1 MAYLIYPKDIRGL
14 NQEAREKLLREEVGG
29 KGKNLFRM
37 TALDLPVP
45 PWFAVGA
52 SAFSKFQ
59 IDSGAQAKIEAVL
72 AAMQMRLHAA
82 ESSGTR
88 PEPAIFDE
96 ASKQIEELIVSGSL
110 PNEIS
115 IELKAGLESTGLSGF
130 ECAVRSSGLDED
142 SAQNSFAGQFSSYLF
157 QRGIDAIADSIKK
170 CWASGFSARAL
181 SYRYERGLGLEKIS
195 IGVVIQKMVQ
205 ADRAGVAFSRNPIR
219 ALDRDSLL
227 IASVFG
233 LGEGLVSGYLESD
246 SYDVSRSKRTIKAE
260 LVTKDQAFRRSSDGG
275 LKIESVDS
283 LLHKASSL
291 ADEEVLKIADLCL
304 DLEAKLGAPQDCEWA
319 IEDQKVYLVQT
330 RPVTSLP
337 PDTYFE
343 SSHRGVSA
351 TLWDN
356 SNIIESYS
364 GVTTPLTFSF
374 ASRVYR
380 QVYIQ
385 FCEVMGIPES
395 WITEREDVFRNMLG
409 LIRGRIYY
417 NLVNWYKLVLLLPGS
432 ANNKSFMET
441 MMGVKQG
448 LKPEVAKL
456 FEFVNHPPRYSI
468 SQKITLLVSTYLRFK
483 RIDTLVGE
491 FNRNFVETYEDARNR
506 PYRTYSFDQL
516 VEEYHRLEDRF
527 LKRWQVPI
535 INDYLCMIFFGLL
548 KKLTEKW
555 VARGDE
561 GGSLQNDLLC
571 GQGDLESTEPTKTL
585 MRIARVVDLGDKET
599 REWFLKQKPADAWA
613 ELVTEAKAG
622 RSASKR
628 AEIYH
633 LFENF
638 LDLYGFRCINEL
650 KLEEKDLH
658 DDPSF
663 VVGSVQ
669 SYVRTGSYDIEKMEA
684 RELEI
689 RGKAEKIL
697 EEKVSGPK
705 LAIYR
710 WVLNETRRA
719 VRNRENLRFART
731 KVFGVARKIIR
742 AMGHCLKNLGFL
754 RQESD
759 VFYLTIEELIAF
771 NEGRTVTLDLATL
784 TELRKKEFLSFDKTQ
799 PPPDRFL
806 LEGAVGVSLPYG
818 QVLAE
823 LDLLRSERPK
833 SDDPNVLI
841 GTPCCPGVVEGVVRV
856 VKEMKD
862 AEGIAGEILVTERTD
877 PGWVPLY
884 PSCSG
889 LLIER
894 GSLLSHSAVV
904 ARELG
909 LPTIVGISGGLMKKL
924 KTGDRVR
931 VDGAKGEVR
940 ILKDEAEGALGI
952 ASVVEA

>member
-1 MAYLIYPKDIRGL
+1 MAYLIYPKDIRSL
-14 NQEAREKLLREEVGG
+14 NQEAQEKLLREEVGG

-37 TALDLPVP
+37 TVLDLPVP
-45 PWFAVGA
+45 QWFVVGA
-52 SAFSKFQ
+52 PAFAKFQ
-59 IDSGAQAKIEAVL
+59 IESGIHAKIEAVL
-72 AAMQMRLHAA
+72 VAMKNRLQEAEAAAV
-82 ESSGTR
+82 R

-96 ASKQIEELIVSGSL
+96 AAKAIEEMIVHSAL
-110 PNEIS
+110 PNELA
-115 IELKAGLESTGLSGF
+115 IELKLGLESTELANE

-157 QRGIDAIADSIKK
+157 QKGLDAISDSIKK

-181 SYRYERGLGLEKIS
+181 SYRYERGLGLEEIS

-227 IASVFG
+227 IASVYG

-246 SYDVSRSKRTIKAE
+246 SYDVSRSKRTIKAD
-260 LVTKDQAFRRSSDGG
+260 LVTKDQAFRRSTEGG
-275 LKIESVDS
+275 LKIESVDQA
-283 LLHKASSL
+283 LQKVSSL
-291 ADEEVLKIADLCL
+291 SDEEVLKVADLCM
-304 DLEAKLGAPQDCEWA
+304 DLEKKLKAPQDCEWA
-319 IEDQKVYLVQT
+319 IEGGKVYLVQT

-343 SSHRGVSA
+343 SSSRGVSA

-385 FCEVMGIPES
+385 FCEVMGIPEA
-395 WITEREDVFRNMLG
+395 WIIEREDVFRNMLG

-456 FEFVNHPPRYSI
+456 FEFVNNPPKYSVL
-468 SQKITLLVSTYLRFK
+468 QKLTLLVSTYLRFK
-483 RIDTLVGE
+483 KIDTLVGE
-491 FNRNFVETYEDARNR
+491 FNKNFVETYEDARKR

-516 VEEYHRLEDRF
+516 VDEYHRLEDRF

-555 VARGDE
+555 VASGDE

-585 MRIARVVDLGDKET
+585 MRIAKVIDKGDPSS
-599 REWFLKQKPADAWA
+599 REWFLKGKPGEVWA
-613 ELVTEAKAG
+613 TLAQEAAGQVTNQ
-622 RSASKR
+622 RS
-628 AEIYH
+628 EIYR
-633 LFENF
+633 LFDNF

-742 AMGHCLKNLGFL
+742 AMGYCLKNLGFL

-940 ILKDEAEGALGI
+940 ILKDETEKA
-952 ASVVEA
+952 VEA

>member
-1 MAYLIYPKDIRGL
+1 MAYLIYPKDIRSL
-14 NQEAREKLLREEVGG
+14 NQEAQEKLLREEVGG

-37 TALDLPVP
+37 TVLDLPVP
-45 PWFAVGA
+45 QWFVVGA
-52 SAFSKFQ
+52 PAFAKFQ
-59 IDSGAQAKIEAVL
+59 IESGIHAKIEAVL
-72 AAMQMRLHAA
+72 VAMKNRLQEAEAAAV
-82 ESSGTR
+82 R

-96 ASKQIEELIVSGSL
+96 AAKAIEEMIVHSTL
-110 PNEIS
+110 PNELA
-115 IELKAGLESTGLSGF
+115 IELKLGLESTELANE

-157 QRGIDAIADSIKK
+157 QKGLDAISDSIKK

-181 SYRYERGLGLEKIS
+181 SYRYERGLGLEEIS

-227 IASVFG
+227 IASVYG

-246 SYDVSRSKRTIKAE
+246 SYDVSRSKRTIKAD
-260 LVTKDQAFRRSSDGG
+260 LVTKDQAFRRSTAGG
-275 LKIESVDS
+275 LKIESVDQA
-283 LLHKASSL
+283 LQKVSSL
-291 ADEEVLKIADLCL
+291 SDEEILKVADLCM
-304 DLEAKLGAPQDCEWA
+304 DLEKKLKAPQDCEWA
-319 IEDQKVYLVQT
+319 IEGGKVYLVQT

-343 SSHRGVSA
+343 SSSRGVSA

-385 FCEVMGIPES
+385 FCEVMGIPEA
-395 WITEREDVFRNMLG
+395 WIIEREDVFRNMLG

-456 FEFVNHPPRYSI
+456 FEFVNNPPKYSVV
-468 SQKITLLVSTYLRFK
+468 QKLTLLVSTYLRFK
-483 RIDTLVGE
+483 KIDTLVGE
-491 FNRNFVETYEDARNR
+491 FNKNFVETYEDARKR

-516 VEEYHRLEDRF
+516 VDEYHRLEDRF

-555 VARGDE
+555 VASGDE

-585 MRIARVVDLGDKET
+585 MRIAKVIDKGDSSS
-599 REWFLKQKPADAWA
+599 REWFLKGKPGEVWA
-613 ELVTEAKAG
+613 TLAQEAAGQVTN
-622 RSASKR
+622 KR
-628 AEIYH
+628 GEIYR
-633 LFENF
+633 LFDNF

-742 AMGHCLKNLGFL
+742 AMGYCLKNLGFL

-940 ILKDEAEGALGI
+940 ILKDETEKA
-952 ASVVEA
+952 VEA